1 TEPVTEP
8 ETETPA
14 EPTTETPAEP
24 TTETPAE
31 PTTETPAEPTTEFVK
46 PELVSEAE
54 FAPYDAEM
62 FNIVVDEVTGK
73 AGETVDVNITI
84 NNNPGI
90 WAGALF
96 LAYDPAV
103 INPVE
108 IPDPTGGDYNVV
120 PYSNVM
126 EGFVA
131 DNGYPVDYTVDGYN
145 FKMIAVSVN
154 NPMNFNNI
162 TTNGVLA
169 TVTFKIAEG
178 VEADDFS
185 NIVFVNFAESKFNN
199 NAGQKYEFAI
209 KEGKVTV
216 LGEPTQPETT
226 TEAPVEPTTEAP
238 VEPTTVA
245 PVVPATTTAAA
256 EVETPDAT
264 TVAPEATTAANGGN
278 SSTPSDDVPTGA
290 AAAPFAALALA
301 AGAAF
306 VAFKAR
312 KK

>member
-1 TEPVTEP
+1 
-8 ETETPA
+8 
-14 EPTTETPAEP
+14 
-24 TTETPAE
+24 
-31 PTTETPAEPTTEFVK
+31 
-46 PELVSEAE
+46 
-54 FAPYDAEM
+54 
-62 FNIVVDEVTGK
+62 
-73 AGETVDVNITI
+73 
-84 NNNPGI
+84 
-90 WAGALF
+90 
-96 LAYDPAV
+96 
-103 INPVE
+103 
-108 IPDPTGGDYNVV
+108 
-120 PYSNVM
+120 
-126 EGFVA
+126 
-131 DNGYPVDYTVDGYN
+131 
-145 FKMIAVSVN
+145 
-154 NPMNFNNI
+154 MNFNNI
-162 TTNGVLA
+162 TTDGVLA

-178 VEADDFS
+178 AEADDFS

-226 TEAPVEPTTEAP
+226 TEAPVEPTT
-238 VEPTTVA
+238 VA

-278 SSTPSDDVPTGA
+278 SSTSNDDVPTGA